1 MHYTK
6 ALQLLTLK
14 ELQSGD
20 PSEDYRWRWYFRWYS
35 KTFHTPLHLVYDI
48 PKYDIIQAY
57 WEEHFEGL
65 DETQLALEL
74 EEALKTDKELEEE
87 ALTKSADELETKK
100 FAEMAEKEEQASKE
114 KALAKQKKARE
125 ELISKQEADRKA
137 TDNLIKA
144 LGDFSEAVKP
154 LTQPKMKARRPPG
167 LAIPKA
173 STEDPGEFSL
183 SFTDLDGE
191 EQDL

>member
-14 ELQSGD
+14 ELLSED
-20 PSEDYRWRWYFRWYS
+20 PSEEYRWRWYYRWYS
-35 KTFHTPLHLVYDI
+35 KTFHTPLQQVYDI

-65 DETQLALEL
+65 DETQLALER
-74 EEALKTDKELEEE
+74 EEAVKTEEELEAEI
-87 ALTKSADELETKK
+87 LNKSKDELETKR
-100 FAEMAEKEEQASKE
+100 FAEKIEKEESERKKKE
-114 KALAKQKKARE
+114 LESKQKARQ
-125 ELISKQEADRKA
+125 ELISKKEADRK
-137 TDNLIKA
+137 TTENLIKA

-154 LTQPKMKARRPPG
+154 FVPPKMRARRAPG
-167 LAIPKA
+167 LAVPRTFKD
-173 STEDPGEFSL
+173 TPDEFSL
-183 SFTDLDGE
+183 SFTDLDGD